1 LVVIEKLRAYRP
13 KHSTPHKSGTRTPV
27 FGNLGLTPAPL
38 SDGQHSKLL
47 TGALRD
53 AQRRSPRRRS
63 QFREDEND
71 GDVEDPD
78 RTLVDPWNHKAAK
91 GKNSPRKF
99 SWLNASA
106 VPATEF
112 SRLDL
117 ESPELRKAQGS
128 ATIGIELIPPSPAM
142 GQVYNAVPSTS
153 SNSNLHRY
161 PPSQSPR
168 ASVDGV
174 EATVKHAA
182 NVIKHAVLHDA
193 RNLRG
198 KNGEDLGSLS
208 WNVNSSHEAK
218 VLHATSLLSVHP
230 FQ

>member
-1 LVVIEKLRAYRP
+1 M
-13 KHSTPHKSGTRTPV
+13 
-27 FGNLGLTPAPL
+27 
-38 SDGQHSKLL
+38 
-47 TGALRD
+47 
-53 AQRRSPRRRS
+53 
-63 QFREDEND
+63 
-71 GDVEDPD
+71 EDPD
-78 RTLVDPWNHKAAK
+78 RTLVDPWNHKAVK
-91 GKNSPRKF
+91 GKKSSRI
-99 SWLNASA
+99 SWFDASA
-106 VPATEF
+106 VPPTEF
-112 SRLDL
+112 LRLNL
-117 ESPELRKAQGS
+117 ESPETRKAQGG
-128 ATIGIELIPPSPAM
+128 ATIEIGIVPPTPGM

-218 VLHATSLLSVHP
+218 VFLVASLLSVHL

>member
-1 LVVIEKLRAYRP
+1 V
-13 KHSTPHKSGTRTPV
+13 RTPV
-27 FGNLGLTPAPL
+27 FGNLGSTPAPL
-38 SDGQHSKLL
+38 SDRQHSKLL
-47 TGALRD
+47 RGALRD

-63 QFREDEND
+63 QLRDDEDD

-91 GKNSPRKF
+91 GKKPSRI
-99 SWLNASA
+99 SWFDASG
-106 VPATEF
+106 VPPTEF
-112 SRLDL
+112 SRLNL
-117 ESPELRKAQGS
+117 ESPEIRTAQGG
-128 ATIGIELIPPSPAM
+128 ATVEIETIPPSPAM

-182 NVIKHAVLHDA
+182 SVIKHAVLHDA

-218 VLHATSLLSVHP
+218 VFHAASLLSVHL